1 MHLLRVRQSGENLQ
15 INRFR
20 SVQSP
25 SLRKKMAL
33 VKTMATRTL
42 SVRVTPATVEPVP
55 GTSFRLKNG
64 CFKKHLTKQN
74 PLKSI

>member
-25 SLRKKMAL
+25 SLRKNGFGEDDGHQD
-33 VKTMATRTL
+33 TL
-42 SVRVTPATVEPVP
+42 
-55 GTSFRLKNG
+55 
-64 CFKKHLTKQN
+64 C
-74 PLKSI
+74 